1 MRQPDFINPPGWR
14 RPRGYNNVVVLP
26 PGRALFVAGQVGWD
40 AQERM
45 VSDDFVAQFRQA
57 LANVRACVEAAGGRV
72 EHLGRVNL
80 YVTDKR
86 EYAANL
92 KAVGEAWRE
101 IMGRHYP
108 AMALLE
114 VRGLLEPGA
123 RVEIEA
129 TGVIA
134 DA

>member
-1 MRQPDFINPPGWR
+1 MPQPAFINPTGWK
-14 RPRGYNNVVVLP
+14 RPRGYNNAVVLP
-26 PGRALFVAGQVGWD
+26 HGRTLFVAGQIGWD
-40 AQERM
+40 AAEKL
-45 VSDDFVAQFRQA
+45 VGADFVAQFRQA

-86 EYAANL
+86 EYTDNL
-92 KAVGEAWRE
+92 DAVGAAWRE
-101 IMGRHYP
+101 IMGRHFP

-114 VRGLLEPGA
+114 VKGLLEPGA
-123 RVEIEA
+123 KVEIEA
-129 TGVIA
+129 TGVVA

>member
-1 MRQPDFINPPGWR
+1 MPEPLFMNPDGWK
-14 RPRGYNNVVVLP
+14 RPRGYNNAVVLP

-40 AQERM
+40 AEEEL
-45 VSDDFVAQFRQA
+45 VGDDFVAQFRQA
-57 LANVRACVEAAGGRV
+57 LRNVRACVEAAGGRV

-80 YVTDKR
+80 YVTDKQ

-92 KAVGEAWRE
+92 RAVGETWRE
-101 IMGRHYP
+101 IMGRHFP

-114 VRGLLEPGA
+114 VKGLLEPGA
-123 RVEIEA
+123 KVEIEA

-134 DA
+134 DG